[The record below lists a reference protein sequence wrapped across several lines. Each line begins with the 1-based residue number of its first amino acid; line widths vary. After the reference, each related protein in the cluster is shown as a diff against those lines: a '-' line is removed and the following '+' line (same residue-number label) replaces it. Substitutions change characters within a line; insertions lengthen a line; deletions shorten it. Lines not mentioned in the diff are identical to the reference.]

1 MRRELPADRARG
13 MNEML
18 AARVLA
24 FPRIADARTV
34 YLYASVRG
42 EADTWGLL
50 EHFLSAGI
58 RAALPPRVQVIAVVK
73 ADAYGHGAVPVAR
86 KLEELR
92 AEYLAVACLAEARE
106 LREAGGLTPILLL
119 GYTPTD
125 CAEELLH
132 YGLTQTVYD
141 LESARAFSAAAQAAG
156 RRLRI
161 HVKADTGMSR
171 LGWLCDEGH
180 RTEAADAI
188 AAVCALPGL
197 EVEGIYTHFANAD
210 GDEAYTMGQFTRFL
224 ELLSELEGRGIT
236 FPIRHCA
243 ASAAVL
249 KYPCTHLDMVRPG
262 VALYGHYPDPSCEGL
277 DGVGLRPVMA
287 LKTRV
292 ASVKAVPAGTPVSYG
307 CTHVLE
313 RDAELAALTVGY
325 ADGLPRLCSDQLEVL
340 IRGQRAPIVGR
351 VCMDMCMADATG
363 LGAAPGDEVELFGEH
378 LPVEGA
384 AALAG
389 TIQYELLCAVSPRVP
404 REYLN

>member
-1 MRRELPADRARG
+1 MTLNAASELQFSSPAGEANYR
-13 MNEML
+13 
-18 AARVLA
+18 AARRRYPAQAIVDLA
-24 FPRIADARTV
+24 TLRDNMAHLVDVVGGPHSGTAV
-34 YLYASVRG
+34 MG
-42 EADTWGLL
+42 
-50 EHFLSAGI
+50 
-58 RAALPPRVQVIAVVK
+58 VVK

-86 KLEELR
+86 KLEELG

-106 LREAGGLTPILLL
+106 LREAGVRAPILLL

-141 LESARAFSAAAQAAG
+141 LESARAFSAAQAAG

-277 DGVGLRPVMA
+277 DGLRPVMA
-287 LKTRV
+287 LKPRV

-325 ADGLPRLCSDQLEVL
+325 ADGLPRLCSDRLEVL

-378 LPVEGA
+378 LPVEDA

>member
-1 MRRELPADRARG
+1 MRPAR
-13 MNEML
+13 
-18 AARVLA
+18 
-24 FPRIADARTV
+24 P
-34 YLYASVRG
+34 
-42 EADTWGLL
+42 EA
-50 EHFLSAGI
+50 
-58 RAALPPRVQVIAVVK
+58 
-73 ADAYGHGAVPVAR
+73 
-86 KLEELR
+86 
-92 AEYLAVACLAEARE
+92 
-106 LREAGGLTPILLL
+106 
-119 GYTPTD
+119 
-125 CAEELLH
+125 
-132 YGLTQTVYD
+132 
-141 LESARAFSAAAQAAG
+141 
-156 RRLRI
+156 
-161 HVKADTGMSR
+161 
-171 LGWLCDEGH
+171 
-180 RTEAADAI
+180 
-188 AAVCALPGL
+188 
-197 EVEGIYTHFANAD
+197 EGIYTHFANAD

-224 ELLSELEGRGIT
+224 ELLSELEWRGIT

-378 LPVEGA
+378 LPVEDA